1 MILLILKENIQ
12 FHSTDWHIQS
22 LNCSSEHSNIAWAF
36 HQKFFFEVAHCAS
49 TATTPV
55 SQLNPTGSEISP
67 SVAYALQH
75 CLGKNKQTNTDSA
88 LKTVMK
94 GLLELLGRTRGSQ
107 IGEERPPTGTGWTG
121 QKSLGRTGDKWKGSR
136 KRRGLGVPS
145 GGTNENNLWKKKK
158 FFSTRKWMELV

>member
-1 MILLILKENIQ
+1 MLKENIQ

-22 LNCSSEHSNIAWAF
+22 LNCSSEHSNIAWVF

-94 GLLELLGRTRGSQ
+94 GLLELLGRTRGSR

-121 QKSLGRTGDKWKGSR
+121 QKSLGGKQGTKGR
-136 KRRGLGVPS
+136 EVEREEGLVCPLGAPMK
-145 GGTNENNLWKKKK
+145 TICEKKKS
-158 FFSTRKWMELV
+158 FSLQESLGEM